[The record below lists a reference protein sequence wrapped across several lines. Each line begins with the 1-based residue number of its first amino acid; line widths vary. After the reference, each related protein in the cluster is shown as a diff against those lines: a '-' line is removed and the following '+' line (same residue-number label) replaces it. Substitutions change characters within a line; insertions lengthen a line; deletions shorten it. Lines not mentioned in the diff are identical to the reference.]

1 MAMMTARVFLK
12 NRSSFIRADDVSGL
26 EKMKASTITAYHHI
40 IIINLTHLHSNHASD
55 GVANVLKRTP
65 LLIHLLSPY
74 CITLLDRLEC
84 VAEAESHFSFH
95 QSKETR
101 KLPPTRQY
109 FNSLGARATTE
120 MPFPI
125 NEQPR
130 NKHDLVGVRA
140 LIKSVHNESTL
151 MAHECQF
158 HGTTEL
164 LDSLNRGVNPQDL
177 RLLCPVYSY
186 ADAPQE
192 PEPLSRA
199 LIMIGVAGAS
209 LR

>member
-1 MAMMTARVFLK
+1 
-12 NRSSFIRADDVSGL
+12 
-26 EKMKASTITAYHHI
+26 
-40 IIINLTHLHSNHASD
+40 
-55 GVANVLKRTP
+55 
-65 LLIHLLSPY
+65 
-74 CITLLDRLEC
+74 
-84 VAEAESHFSFH
+84 
-95 QSKETR
+95 
-101 KLPPTRQY
+101 
-109 FNSLGARATTE
+109 

-151 MAHECQF
+151 AHECKF
-158 HGTTEL
+158 HGATEEL

-199 LIMIGVAGAS
+199 FIMIGVAGAS